1 MYNKEFKLKPQE
13 LELIES
19 ALRGRLSRRAQ
30 SRLQHVESTIQ
41 DASQLDSVKKI
52 DAEIKEINEL
62 EITLKRETCRT
73 IDVLVC
79 RQLSV

>member
-1 MYNKEFKLKPQE
+1 MYKKEFKLKPQE

-62 EITLKRETCRT
+62 LAKFHQQKNWYRSPDEIY
-73 IDVLVC
+73 V
-79 RQLSV
+79 SG